1 MSSGSDIGKLDD
13 LRPYQLDGVQFL
25 MSSRSALL
33 SDEMGL
39 GKTVQVAVALK
50 SLARHHKGEQTLV
63 VCLNSL
69 KMNWATELR
78 KWAPGL
84 SVRNL
89 VGSARDRK
97 ALYQLPVDV
106 LIASYDQ
113 IRADIDW
120 LVDHSKFE
128 IVVLDEAQAI
138 KNATSAISQACRALP
153 RQKGWA
159 LTGTPLENSPN
170 DLVSISRFFAPGL
183 LKKGMTISELQT
195 AMQPHFIRRVRKDVF
210 TQLPEV
216 IDQTVI
222 MELTESQR
230 KRYQE
235 VQDVFRM
242 QSTDLESTTQATL
255 FAQITKLKQVCN
267 FDPVT
272 DESCKAEA
280 LESIIDNL
288 EQDGKKIL
296 LFSQYVETLRW
307 LSERFRHREMPHV
320 LYHGGLDE
328 DVRYRLVTEF
338 NESEGPRMLLIS
350 LRAGGAGLNLGSADS
365 VVLFD
370 RGWNPAV
377 EEQAIARA
385 IRFQREKGLH
395 VFRFLVADSIEE
407 RINELLAEKQA
418 LFEEYVESAETANL
432 GRLNRQDLIALLQG

>member
-1 MSSGSDIGKLDD
+1 MPSGSDIGKLDD
-13 LRPYQLDGVQFL
+13 LRPYQLEGVQFL

-272 DESCKAEA
+272 DESCKAVLA
-280 LESIIDNL
+280 TSKC
-288 EQDGKKIL
+288 G
-296 LFSQYVETLRW
+296 TL
-307 LSERFRHREMPHV
+307 S
-320 LYHGGLDE
+320 
-328 DVRYRLVTEF
+328 
-338 NESEGPRMLLIS
+338 
-350 LRAGGAGLNLGSADS
+350 
-365 VVLFD
+365 
-370 RGWNPAV
+370 
-377 EEQAIARA
+377 
-385 IRFQREKGLH
+385 
-395 VFRFLVADSIEE
+395 
-407 RINELLAEKQA
+407 
-418 LFEEYVESAETANL
+418 
-432 GRLNRQDLIALLQG
+432 